1 MTYFKWSPGNI
12 PSNYKMNQSCV
23 PKSYAKGQDT
33 TLQNQALVNVLES
46 DTDWTLE
53 LAVPGL
59 TKSDIQIGVEHNLLK
74 VSSKS
79 QESNESK
86 PTYLRQEFSIGP
98 LDKSFKLPKNADLT
112 NVQATCADGILQI
125 KIAKMEIE
133 KPLST
138 QIPVQ

>member
-12 PSNYKMNQSCV
+12 PSSYKMNQSCG
-23 PKSYAKGQDT
+23 PKSYANAHNPAV
-33 TLQNQALVNVLES
+33 QNQVLVNVLES

-59 TKSDIQIGVEHNLLK
+59 TKSDIQIGVENNLLK
-74 VSSKS
+74 VSAKSEESK
-79 QESNESK
+79 ESK
-86 PTYLRQEFSIGP
+86 PTYLRQEFSIGEF
-98 LDKSFKLPKNADLT
+98 DKSFKLPKDADLT

-125 KIAKMEIE
+125 KIAKVEIE
-133 KPLST
+133 KPIST